1 MTYKPEQAQ
10 AFYAAL
16 TGMQNP
22 PLVWQW
28 FCDYDKERR
37 DLAGWEYAYFNP
49 AKLADLQTRGCGV
62 FTSVNGS
69 TTGGRGKNDIDI
81 FRAVFMDS
89 DGAPFPERW
98 VVQPHAIVKRD
109 DTHFH
114 AYWFLDGDC
123 SAMEWMV
130 AQKQIALH
138 YDSDE
143 SMVNPDRVMRVP
155 GFLHQKSLDNR
166 VTYELAELHADM
178 PRYKLRDII
187 KHFTLT
193 DEKVMKI
200 GQWVQQRS
208 AQYVGGMD
216 DFDDND
222 HNVNQYIRYLTHR
235 AEQSVS
241 GQGGNHVL
249 FKTAAAGRDYQ
260 LSPQKTYELML
271 DHWDARNDP
280 PWGDEM
286 WPTVQN
292 VYKYSQNGVGA
303 RSFAARLTEQ
313 PAMLPGMSLTPVE
326 SVMYVPELT
335 KSQEKTKAQD
345 DMLQKKNALEAIMAS
360 GDADTAA
367 VDFTDFYGKQHDLN
381 ATTFYTRHASKG
393 QMFIYREE
401 LYVFTGKVY
410 EKRDLIMLTGMMYA
424 ELGSQMPN
432 NGDVNGATDLLKH
445 KLRTNAPMKMPEWR
459 SDPMR
464 DTSGCLVFNNCILD
478 LNTNEVF
485 PHTHDLRTT
494 SILPYDYNPEAQC
507 PNWLAFLQ
515 SIWGSTAAHPDNTY
529 VELIPALQKFMGYLL
544 LDDIGLHKMAYLIGK
559 PRAGKSMITK
569 VMNMVYGHENIGN
582 PSLDTI
588 TEPAIQASIWNKKV
602 AIINDAA
609 DSVARK
615 SDLVSIIKNITGG
628 DVREVNRKFLSSI
641 SVTFRCRIVIT
652 SNTLPALTEASSA
665 MVDRGLFF
673 PFNRSFAGRE
683 DLGLENKLMTETQG
697 ILNWCIQGLRMLN
710 ECERRLV
717 NPECAME
724 EVRTFR
730 SLSNPLASFV
740 DTCLISRPD
749 AITNA
754 HDVFTRYRQWML
766 NSGSK
771 GGFQDPNNFF
781 RNLRALPDVNVVERN
796 KDLLLLGAIIRPVE
810 EPDNGIVY
818 E

>member
-10 AFYAAL
+10 LFYAAL

-28 FCDYDKERR
+28 FCDYDKDRR
-37 DLAGWEYAYFNP
+37 DLAGWEYAYMNP
-49 AKLADLQTRGCGV
+49 AKLADLQSRGCGV

-81 FRAVFMDS
+81 FRAIFMDS
-89 DGAPFPERW
+89 DGAPFPDQW
-98 VVQPHAIVKRD
+98 PIPPHAIVKRD

-114 AYWFLDGDC
+114 AYWFIDGDC
-123 SAMEWMV
+123 SAMEWMI

-138 YDSDE
+138 FGSDE

-166 VTYELAELHADM
+166 VLYELAELHADM
-178 PRYKLRDII
+178 PRYKLRDVISR
-187 KHFTLT
+187 FTLT
-193 DEKVMKI
+193 DEKMMKM
-200 GQWVQQRS
+200 GEWVRQRS

-216 DFDDND
+216 DFDDNE
-222 HNVNQYIRYLTHR
+222 HNCKQFITYLKER
-235 AEQSVS
+235 AEQSIS

-260 LSPQKTYELML
+260 LSPQKTYELMI
-271 DHWDARNDP
+271 DYWDANNEP

-313 PAMLPGMSLTPVE
+313 AAMLPGMSLTPVE
-326 SVMYVPELT
+326 QAIYVPELT
-335 KSQEKTKAQD
+335 KAQTKAKAQD
-345 DMLQKKNALEAIMAS
+345 DMLQKKNALEAILAGNTEAS
-360 GDADTAA
+360 AQ

-381 ATTFYTRHASKG
+381 ATTFFTRHAANG

-410 EKRDLIMLTGMMYA
+410 EKRDLIMLAGMMYA
-424 ELGSQMPN
+424 ELGSQMPGS
-432 NGDVNGATDLLKH
+432 GDVNGATDLLKH
-445 KLRTNAPMKMPEWR
+445 KLRMNAPAKLPEWR
-459 SDPMR
+459 SDPTR

-494 SILPYDYNPEAQC
+494 SMLPYDYDPEAKC

-515 SIWGSTAAHPDNTY
+515 SIWGSTNAHPDNTY
-529 VELIPALQKFMGYLL
+529 AELIPALQKFMGYLL
-544 LDDIGLHKMAYLIGK
+544 LDDISLHKMAYLIGK

-569 VMNMVYGHENIGN
+569 VMNCVYGHENIGN
-582 PSLDTI
+582 PSLDTL
-588 TEPAIQASIWNKKV
+588 TEPAIQAAIWNKKV

-609 DSVARK
+609 DNVSRK
-615 SDLVSIIKNITGG
+615 SDLVSLIKNISGG
-628 DVREVNRKFLSSI
+628 DYREVNRKFLQPI
-641 SVTFRCRIVIT
+641 TVQFRCRIVIT

-683 DLGLENKLMTETQG
+683 DLSLENKLTAETQG
-697 ILNWCIQGLRMLN
+697 ILNWCIEGLRMLN
-710 ECERRLV
+710 ECGRRLV
-717 NPECAME
+717 NPACATE
-724 EVRTFR
+724 EVDTFR
-730 SLSNPLASFV
+730 TLSNPLGSFI
-740 DTCLISRPD
+740 DTCLITKQGATCS
-749 AITNA
+749 ALE
-754 HDVFTRYRQWML
+754 VFARYRHWMADT
-766 NSGSK
+766 GSK
-771 GGFQDPNNFF
+771 GGYQDPNNFYRNF
-781 RNLRALPDVNVVERN
+781 RAQTDLNLVMRNGNLVV
-796 KDLLLLGAIIRPVE
+796 LGAFIRPIE
-810 EPDNGIVY
+810 EPDNGILY

>member
-49 AKLADLQTRGCGV
+49 AKLVDLQARGCGV

-155 GFLHQKSLDNR
+155 GFLHQKSLDHR

-222 HNVNQYIRYLTHR
+222 HNVNQYIRYLTQR

-326 SVMYVPELT
+326 SVMYVPEAPVVD
-335 KSQEKTKAQD
+335 EKQQNADAVARLAAAIESGND
-345 DMLQKKNALEAIMAS
+345 DAMQPEDMIYSANHTRNALLFLWLHCRKGEYLVDEGVLYRFNGKIYEALAPDYLKITLAKEMELS
-360 GDADTAA
+360 FPSESTINGTAA
-367 VDFTDFYGKQHDLN
+367 
-381 ATTFYTRHASKG
+381 
-393 QMFIYREE
+393 I
-401 LYVFTGKVY
+401 
-410 EKRDLIMLTGMMYA
+410 I
-424 ELGSQMPN
+424 
-432 NGDVNGATDLLKH
+432 
-445 KLRTNAPMKMPEWR
+445 KLRLAMSAPSKWPEWKG
-459 SDPMR
+459 DPSI
-464 DTSGCLVFNNCILD
+464 DTSGLICFNNGVLD
-478 LNTNEVF
+478 INTNSWYE
-485 PHTHDLRTT
+485 HTHLLRIRT
-494 SILPYDYNPEAQC
+494 ILPFDYDHTAVCPTWEKFMQDIWGNSKYEPLIEQLQMWFGYMLMDDTSQQKMLIMSGTGGGGKSTIMRTLNRMVGDYNCAF
-507 PNWLAFLQ
+507 PNL
-515 SIWGSTAAHPDNTY
+515 N
-529 VELIPALQKFMGYLL
+529 
-544 LDDIGLHKMAYLIGK
+544 GLTKDSQLVSMYDK
-559 PRAGKSMITK
+559 PVAILNDVSDP
-569 VMNMVYGHENIGN
+569 N
-582 PSLDTI
+582 PSNATAVVERIKGIVGEDKLTVD
-588 TEPAIQASIWNKKV
+588 
-602 AIINDAA
+602 
-609 DSVARK
+609 RK
-615 SDLVSIIKNITGG
+615 YLTSLEVS
-628 DVREVNRKFLSSI
+628 
-641 SVTFRCRIVIT
+641 FRCRLNLT
-652 SNTLPALTEASSA
+652 CNAFPRLSESSNA
-665 MVDRGLFF
+665 MLRRGLFF
-673 PFNRSFAGRE
+673 TIKRSFVGKEDLTLEKRLHEEMTGIINWAIAGIKKLQKVGKLENHPCMTDDIEIFRMLTSPLEMFAQDALIYRE
-683 DLGLENKLMTETQG
+683 DAYIKIQDLCKRYRAWASANEGTRIFSNESFIGKIGVFPGL
-697 ILNWCIQGLRMLN
+697 
-710 ECERRLV
+710 
-717 NPECAME
+717 
-724 EVRTFR
+724 
-730 SLSNPLASFV
+730 SLSKRGNDYVIEGAFL
-740 DTCLISRPD
+740 RPD
-749 AITNA
+749 
-754 HDVFTRYRQWML
+754 
-766 NSGSK
+766 
-771 GGFQDPNNFF
+771 
-781 RNLRALPDVNVVERN
+781 
-796 KDLLLLGAIIRPVE
+796 E
-810 EPDNGIVY
+810 EPDNGILY